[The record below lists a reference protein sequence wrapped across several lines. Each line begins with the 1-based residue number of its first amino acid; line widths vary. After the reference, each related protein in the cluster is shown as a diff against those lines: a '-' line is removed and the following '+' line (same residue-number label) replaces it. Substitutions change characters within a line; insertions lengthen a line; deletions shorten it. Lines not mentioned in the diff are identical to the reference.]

1 MEPLT
6 DSQKLT
12 LIETYMSHCNTYTAK
27 SDLFDTL
34 TIYGKTNYYIFWT
47 ILKHVGKIMEEN
59 RTSYVGLVILEPL
72 MNDEITT
79 NNMRH
84 LLIKEI
90 DEKFWILVLRRG
102 GNKRGEL
109 FVKFKV
115 VISSYIELT
124 VYFFT
129 AGKI

>member
-1 MEPLT
+1 
-6 DSQKLT
+6 
-12 LIETYMSHCNTYTAK
+12 
-27 SDLFDTL
+27 
-34 TIYGKTNYYIFWT
+34 
-47 ILKHVGKIMEEN
+47 MEEN

-72 MNDEITT
+72 MKDEIKI

-129 AGKI
+129 TGKI